1 MYKKYICLVTLQAIY
16 LKKKTYQKIASSF
29 GKKKAITSNRFLE
42 RNEKKLPKISTFLNF
57 AVIMKDVSI

>member
-1 MYKKYICLVTLQAIY
+1 MFSNITSNIF
-16 LKKKTYQKIASSF
+16 KKKNIPENCQQNIF
-29 GKKKAITSNRFLE
+29 GKKKAIASNRFLE